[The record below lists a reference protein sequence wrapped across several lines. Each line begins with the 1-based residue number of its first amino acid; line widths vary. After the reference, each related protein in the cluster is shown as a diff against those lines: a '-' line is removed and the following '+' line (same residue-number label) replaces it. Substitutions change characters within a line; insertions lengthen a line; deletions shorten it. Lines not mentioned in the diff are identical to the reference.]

1 MRAWVSLLS
10 GAGLCLA
17 LGVTACKREAVP
29 ASPAPQ
35 PPASAPA
42 AASAPV
48 APVEA
53 KPGDQMTL
61 SAKTLDGAV
70 FDLSA
75 QRGHWVVV
83 NMWATWCG
91 PCIEE
96 MPELSALDAMNE
108 DTKVIGLDME
118 DIPLPELNAFLKK
131 HPVTY
136 PIAAMDPA
144 SPPPSFGSVQFLP
157 KTWLIDPGG
166 KLAKVF
172 AGPVNAALLRAEID
186 RLGASKAPGAPTGS
200 EF

>member
-1 MRAWVSLLS
+1 MKHQLVRLVCVAIILS
-10 GAGLCLA
+10 VA
-17 LGVTACKREAVP
+17 ACKPQTSQSPTVA
-29 ASPAPQ
+29 PAPTAK
-35 PPASAPA
+35 PPS
-42 AASAPV
+42 

-53 KPGDQMTL
+53 KVGEAMSL
-61 SAKTLDGAV
+61 SVKTLDGKN
-70 FDLSA
+70 FDLAA

-96 MPELSALDAMNE
+96 MPELSAFDAMNE

-118 DIPLPELNAFLKK
+118 DITPQELEASLEK

-144 SPPPSFGSVQFLP
+144 NPPAGFGSVQYLP
-157 KTWLIDPGG
+157 KTWLIDPAG

-172 AGPVNAALLRAEID
+172 AGPVDATQLRAGMD
-186 RLGASKAPGAPTGS
+186 QAVSAKP
-200 EF
+200 